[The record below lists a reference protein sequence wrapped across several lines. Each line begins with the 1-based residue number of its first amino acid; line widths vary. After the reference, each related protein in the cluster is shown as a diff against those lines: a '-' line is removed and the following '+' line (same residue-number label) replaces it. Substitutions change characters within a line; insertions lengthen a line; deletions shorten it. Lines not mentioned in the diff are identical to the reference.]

1 MSTRSTIGV
10 IQPNGSVIGVY
21 CHFDGYLD
29 GVGKTLNKYYR
40 DPAKVKELMTL
51 GRNGIS
57 VLGKEIGEK
66 QDFNKPADRKLSWCL
81 FYGRDRGDK
90 KRITYTYNN
99 VSDFKDGF
107 DEDYGYLYDPK
118 SNTWFA
124 FESHRLVYIPGQSIQ
139 LINAMWKK
147 ITGATNESTQFKFAE
162 IAKKILKENKNSLGM
177 KNKIP
182 GISPD
187 LNKKAN
193 ELLRYDAFL
202 ASRSS
207 GQSKDVIPAGQAAE
221 KYFKKVGLIDKN
233 DQIVSPDKLED
244 PELKILA
251 KWFHDNIG

>member
-1 MSTRSTIGV
+1 MIES
-10 IQPNGSVIGVY
+10 NGNVVGVY
-21 CHFDGYLD
+21 CHFDGDLG
-29 GVGKTLNKYYR
+29 GVGTTLNKYYR
-40 DPAKVKELMTL
+40 DPAKVKELITL
-51 GRNGIS
+51 GYNGIS
-57 VLGKEIGEK
+57 ILGKEIGEK
-66 QDFNKPADRKLSWCL
+66 QNFNNPADRKLGWCL
-81 FYGRDRGDK
+81 FYGRDRGEK
-90 KRITYTYNN
+90 HKMSSRYLSIT
-99 VSDFKDGF
+99 DFMNKYDQ
-107 DEDYGYLYDPK
+107 DYGYVYDSK